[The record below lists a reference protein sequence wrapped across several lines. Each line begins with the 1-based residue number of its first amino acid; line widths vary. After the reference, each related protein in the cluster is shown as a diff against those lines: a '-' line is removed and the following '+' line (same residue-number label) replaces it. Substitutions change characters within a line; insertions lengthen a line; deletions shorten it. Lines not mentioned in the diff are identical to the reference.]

1 MSVLTVVLSPSRDAF
16 RSRMTPKQ
24 AQGQAKIVHGLLDG
38 HGVGVFTEWKRR
50 REVTRA
56 TFGPFTPWRTGCG
69 NPTVQVGGRSRS
81 WGFTLGHKAVAGVC
95 GARWISWQTVDF
107 EGLKV
112 GVVGVHP
119 TPGGPWQRGR
129 PLRQQARTR
138 RIVRAWRRYQA
149 RAAATARRLYRECDL
164 VLVAGDI
171 NRPGSYD
178 FVAGWTRV
186 KPPRDLK
193 YLAYRAKPGLTVTH
207 TPARITRVKGADHD
221 TVSVRFGV
229 TR

>member
-69 NPTVQVGGRSRS
+69 NPTVQVGGRSKT

-107 EGLKV
+107 DGLKV

-129 PLRQQARTR
+129 SLRQQARTR
-138 RIVRAWRRYQA
+138 AIVGAWRRYRNGSA
-149 RAAATARRLYRECDL
+149 CRCRDR
-164 VLVAGDI
+164 
-171 NRPGSYD
+171 RPGICPVPSN
-178 FVAGWTRV
+178 RHQC
-186 KPPRDLK
+186 R
-193 YLAYRAKPGLTVTH
+193 
-207 TPARITRVKGADHD
+207 
-221 TVSVRFGV
+221 S
-229 TR
+229 